1 MINTVLIDDESHSL
15 ESLETDLKKH
25 CPEIHILAKCGS
37 AKEGILA
44 IKGTQP
50 QLVFLDIQMP
60 WVNGFEMLEMLDQ
73 INFSII
79 FTTAF
84 DQFAARAFRLSA
96 VDYLLKPIDTHDLKT
111 AVDKVIEKI
120 RHASDKG
127 NINNLLQNFKL
138 PALDQKIALP
148 NRDGYEFALVNSILY
163 CLAEGAY
170 TRVILTDNRKLL
182 ISKPLGDIEEM
193 LPADMFIR
201 IHHSTV
207 VNINAVTH
215 YVRTDGG
222 YVIMNNNEK
231 LMVSKARKEKLM
243 QRLGLKA

>member
-1 MINTVLIDDESHSL
+1 MITAILIDDESHSL
-15 ESLETDLKKH
+15 ESLDTDLKKY
-25 CPEIHILAKCGS
+25 CPEIKIMAKCGS
-37 AKEGILA
+37 AKEGIFA
-44 IKGTQP
+44 IKEVKP
-50 QLVFLDIQMP
+50 QLVFLDIEMP
-60 WVNGFEMLEMLDQ
+60 WLNGFEMLEMLDQ

-96 VDYLLKPIDTHDLKT
+96 VDYLLKPIDTLDLKS

-120 RHASDKG
+120 KQTNDKG

-193 LPADMFIR
+193 LPTDMFIR

-207 VNINAVTH
+207 VNMNAVTH
-215 YVRTDGG
+215 YSRTDGG
-222 YVIMNNNEK
+222 YVIMNTNEK

-243 QRLGLKA
+243 QKLGLKG

>member
-1 MINTVLIDDESHSL
+1 
-15 ESLETDLKKH
+15 
-25 CPEIHILAKCGS
+25 
-37 AKEGILA
+37 
-44 IKGTQP
+44 
-50 QLVFLDIQMP
+50 
-60 WVNGFEMLEMLDQ
+60 MLEMLDQ

-96 VDYLLKPIDTHDLKT
+96 VDYLLKPIDTHDLKS